1 VESDA
6 TVVVLCPPD
15 RWVAGSERGVGELDG
30 GQAGAVDR
38 EVPTRGVAQ
47 VGFCVAVV
55 AGGDGAD
62 AGVRAV
68 GVGDQQQALPQD
80 RALQRFA

>member
-1 VESDA
+1 MESDA
-6 TVVVLCPPD
+6 TVVVLCPQITGS
-15 RWVAGSERGVGELDG
+15 RAANVASASWIG

-38 EVPTRGVAQ
+38 EVAPGGVAQ

-68 GVGDQQQALPQD
+68 GVGDEQQALPQHG
-80 RALQRFA
+80 ALQRFA